1 MKKNSFEMQL
11 IDLRFDLLNVKIK
24 IHWEG
29 LQESGTPNQRFASE
43 RSM

>member
-1 MKKNSFEMQL
+1 MKAVILESYVMEEV
-11 IDLRFDLLNVKIK
+11 NVKIK